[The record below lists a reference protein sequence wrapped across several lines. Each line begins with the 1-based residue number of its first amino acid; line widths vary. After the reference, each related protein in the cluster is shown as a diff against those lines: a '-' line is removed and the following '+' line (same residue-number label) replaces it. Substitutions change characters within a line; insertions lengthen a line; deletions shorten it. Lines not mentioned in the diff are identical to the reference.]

1 MSKVKVKAEMIE
13 ALLTYI
19 RTARYEALDLGSLV
33 RGDDLV
39 DVMRIVDELD
49 SVIRKVERIRKWGQ

>member
-1 MSKVKVKAEMIE
+1 MSKVKTKTEIIE
-13 ALLTYI
+13 ALMTYI
-19 RTARYEALDLGSLV
+19 QTARYEALDLGSLV

-49 SVIRKVERIRKWGQ
+49 SVIKKVERIQKWR